1 MNNTVNGLDKRDA
14 MPDIDIDFLDRTQA
28 LEKLEHVVAL
38 IEDNGT
44 FKKHN
49 TGVYCHS
56 IPHNPFTGLSTI
68 DYKQAEERGYF
79 KIDFLNVSIYKGVR
93 NEEHLTELMET
104 QPIWSLLL
112 EDDFTE
118 KLFHVNGHGSI
129 LREMKPQSIE
139 QLAAVLAVIR
149 PAKRYLIG
157 KDWKTVAAE
166 VWVKPDG
173 DEYFFKKAH
182 AVAYAAAIVVQMNLI
197 CEQLSTSTH

>member
-1 MNNTVNGLDKRDA
+1 

-28 LEKLEHVVAL
+28 LEKLEHVSAS

-49 TGVYCHS
+49 TGVYCTS
-56 IPHNPFTGLSTI
+56 IPYNPFTGFSTI

-79 KIDFLNVSIYKGVR
+79 KIDFLNVNIYKGVR
-93 NEEHLTELMET
+93 NEDHLTELMET
-104 QPIWSLLL
+104 EPIWDLLL

-118 KLFHVNGHGSI
+118 KLFHVNGHSSI
-129 LREMKPQSIE
+129 LKEMKPQNVE

-157 KDWKTVAAE
+157 KDWKTVEAE
-166 VWVKPDG
+166 VWAKPEG

-182 AVAYAAAIVVQMNLI
+182 AVAYAMAIVVQMNLI
-197 CEQLSTSTH
+197 CEDISRPFS